1 MNKKVFGLLLMVTI
15 LLAGCTLPKSRFT
28 QFLDQMQPTP
38 SQAPTEVVEAETATS
53 PAPAEVAETTE
64 ETTATEEAAVT
75 FTPPAPEATAT
86 QPVPVGPDQYPA
98 GINPLS
104 GLPVVNPDN
113 LLLPPALVTI
123 TNWPSS
129 ARPQAGLTFSPI
141 VFEWYIGEGMSRYQ
155 ALFYGDYP
163 ENVENNGDLP
173 GGPTVSSGPGGS
185 PKPASASSQSDVATL
200 GPIRSGRLPF
210 EYVRTMYNGFLI
222 MASAYKGVAQHL
234 SEFTNVFGSD
244 DGNINS
250 AMIKVTQLEDIA
262 YNTQKKLGNTSLS
275 GMYFDPQA
283 PAGGSPASRLWFM
296 YNILNEVIWNYD
308 AGAGV
313 YHRYQYTADDVNTFV
328 EDTDRINGKA
338 LGYSNLIVLF
348 AEHRACTDTAY
359 DVNLMYVNRAPALLF
374 RDGQVYKMYWT
385 TKSDDYEK
393 KTGKMRPIR
402 FIDEQGNPFPLKP
415 GQTWI
420 HVVPTGTRTW
430 ETKQSDVIDSMID
443 NQAKKDSAVLF
454 DNIRYEGSGT
464 GQWAIRFQPSLMIQD
479 QAVCDKIRSHQ

>member
-1 MNKKVFGLLLMVTI
+1 MNKKVFGLLLLVI
-15 LLAGCTLPKSRFT
+15 IFLAGCTLPKSRFT
-28 QFLDQMQPTP
+28 MFLDQVQVTPTLAP
-38 SQAPTEVVEAETATS
+38 SEVAMETEVATRTATPEAEEDNSEATATFTS
-53 PAPAEVAETTE
+53 PAPTE
-64 ETTATEEAAVT
+64 A
-75 FTPPAPEATAT
+75 ATAT
-86 QPVPVGPDQYPA
+86 QPGPVGPDQYPA

-104 GLPVVNPDN
+104 GLPVENPDN

-123 TNWPSS
+123 TNWPAS
-129 ARPQAGLTFSPI
+129 ARPQAGLSYSPI

-163 ENVENNGDLP
+163 AENVENNGDTS
-173 GGPTVSSGPGGS
+173 GGPTVSSGTSVS
-185 PKPASASSQSDVATL
+185 PKPATASSQSDVATL

-244 DGNINS
+244 EGNINS

-262 YNTQKKLGNTSLS
+262 YNMQKKVGNTSLS
-275 GMYFDPQA
+275 GMYFDPNPPQ
-283 PAGGSPASRLWFM
+283 GGSPASRLWFM
-296 YNILNEVIWNYD
+296 YNILNEVIWQFDSN
-308 AGAGV
+308 AGV
-313 YHRYQYTADDVNTFV
+313 YHRYQYTADDPNTFV
-328 EDTDRINGKA
+328 EDSDRINGKS
-338 LGYSNLIVLF
+338 LGYSNLIILF

-385 TKSDDYEK
+385 TKSDAYEK

-420 HVVPTGTRTW
+420 HVVPTGTRLW
-430 ETKQSDVIDSMID
+430 ETKQSDVIDAMIND
-443 NQAKKDSAVLF
+443 QAKKDSSVLF

-464 GQWAIRFQPSLMIQD
+464 GLWAIRYQSSLMIQD
-479 QAVCDKIRSHQ
+479 QAVCDKIRTMQ